1 MMSIHDVISLAV
13 LTASVLIMA
22 LAYAMEKD
30 IDGLN

>member
-13 LTASVLIMA
+13 LTASVLIMV